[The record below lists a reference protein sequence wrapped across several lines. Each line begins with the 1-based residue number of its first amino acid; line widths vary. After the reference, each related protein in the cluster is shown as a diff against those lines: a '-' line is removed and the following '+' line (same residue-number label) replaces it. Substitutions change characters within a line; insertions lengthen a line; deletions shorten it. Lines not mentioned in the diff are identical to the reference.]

1 MNNQIR
7 AADIVTYFT
16 SLTGI
21 LLSGINSFF
30 DYAQTNSA
38 GLLTLIAIATFLFSQ
53 FWSLRDDRR
62 KEREAEREEREHRER
77 VKRLYADALLQ
88 DAEKLN
94 QMKAAFEKE
103 SG

>member
-7 AADIVTYFT
+7 VADIVTYFT
-16 SLTGI
+16 SITGI
-21 LLSGINSFF
+21 LLSGITSFF

-38 GLLTLIAIATFLFSQ
+38 GILTLIAIVTFLFSQ
-53 FWSLRDDRR
+53 FWSMRDDQR
-62 KEREAEREEREHRER
+62 KAREAERDEREHRER

-94 QMKAAFEKE
+94 RVKADFERE
-103 SG
+103 GG